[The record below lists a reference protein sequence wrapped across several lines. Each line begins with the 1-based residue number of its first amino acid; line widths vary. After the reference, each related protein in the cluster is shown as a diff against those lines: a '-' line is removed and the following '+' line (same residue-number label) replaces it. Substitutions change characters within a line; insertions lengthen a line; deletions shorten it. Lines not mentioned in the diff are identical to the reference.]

1 MLLQSV
7 ILFLPTVP
15 TALPWAMEFEEEG
28 IILQSNPTVTC
39 SNFSA
44 GVRSKLRGEAE

>member
-7 ILFLPTVP
+7 ILFVPTIP

-28 IILQSNPTVTC
+28 N
-39 SNFSA
+39 
-44 GVRSKLRGEAE
+44 E